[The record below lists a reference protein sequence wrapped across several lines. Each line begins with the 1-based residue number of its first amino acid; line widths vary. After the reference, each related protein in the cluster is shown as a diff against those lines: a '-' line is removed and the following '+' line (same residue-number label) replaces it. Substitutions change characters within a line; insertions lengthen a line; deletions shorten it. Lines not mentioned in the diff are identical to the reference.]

1 LKFPEAR
8 KAELEKNMRSFDL
21 ETMVKKIIRVF
32 MVKKLMNKAML
43 DATKFNASDFSGG
56 RLGSIGT

>member
-1 LKFPEAR
+1 LKFPDAR
-8 KAELEKNMRSFDL
+8 KEELEKTMRSFDL
-21 ETMVKKIIRVF
+21 ETMVKKISRSF
-32 MVKKLMNKAML
+32 MVKKLMSKAML